1 MKADIHPS
9 SYRPVVF
16 QDINNGQNF
25 LVKSTAQTKETIKHE
40 DGQTYPL
47 VKLHITSASHPFY
60 TGQEKVIDVE
70 GRIDK
75 FENRRK
81 AAEAAREKLRA
92 KTTKTKRKPAKDQSV
107 AAEKNT
113 DEAAGV
119 EQPPASEA

>member
-16 QDINNGQNF
+16 QDINNGQSF
-25 LVKSTAQTKETIKHE
+25 LVKSTAQTKETVKYE
-40 DGQTYPL
+40 DGRTYPL

-75 FENRRK
+75 FENRRR
-81 AAEAAREKLRA
+81 AAEAAREKRRA
-92 KTTKTKRKPAKDQSV
+92 KTA
-107 AAEKNT
+107 
-113 DEAAGV
+113 AAGRRPGKKRL
-119 EQPPASEA
+119 EGETAAADAAGAA

>member
-9 SYRPVVF
+9 SYRSVVF

-25 LVKSTAQTKETIKHE
+25 LVKSTAQTKETIKYE

-75 FENRRK
+75 FENRRRT
-81 AAEAAREKLRA
+81 AEAARKKLRA
-92 KTTKTKRKPAKDQSV
+92 KAAGTGRKPAKTQPK
-107 AAEKNT
+107 AEKNP
-113 DEAAGV
+113 DEPAGV
-119 EQPPASEA
+119 EQPPSDEA

>member
-25 LVKSTAQTKETIKHE
+25 LVKSTAQTKETIKYE

-81 AAEAAREKLRA
+81 AALAAREKLRA
-92 KTTKTKRKPAKDQSV
+92 KTAKAGRKSAKSQPK
-107 AAEKNT
+107 AEKNA
-113 DEAAGV
+113 DEPAGV
-119 EQPPASEA
+119 EQPPGDET